1 MKPRASLFRELKRR
15 NVFNV
20 AMAYL
25 IASWLLAQ
33 VADLLLEHYGA
44 PVWTMKA
51 LLIALAAGF
60 PVALLVS
67 WIFEVTSRGVIAESK
82 IDRTVSVGDQSGERL
97 NRIIVVILAIIIV
110 FMGLERFVFSGHWN
124 GQRHL
129 QPQEIAPVPETGVQK
144 GDHPDEVRPEPS
156 MAKQPGAG

>member
-1 MKPRASLFRELKRR
+1 MKPRASLFKELKRR

-20 AMAYL
+20 AVAYV
-25 IASWLLAQ
+25 ISSWLLAQ

-51 LLIALAAGF
+51 LLVALGAGF

-67 WIFEVTSRGVIAESK
+67 WIFEVTSKGVIAERE
-82 IDRTVSVGDQSGERL
+82 IDRTVSISDQSGERL

-110 FMGLERFVFSGHWN
+110 FMGLERFVFSGHWEN
-124 GQRHL
+124 RL
-129 QPQEIAPVPETGVQK
+129 ETQPEKGLPVSETGKHV
-144 GDHPDEVRPEPS
+144 PLSPE
-156 MAKQPGAG
+156 G